1 MRIVFAG
8 SVAYDYL
15 MTFPGYF
22 KDNILADNL
31 ERLSL
36 SFLVDSMNKYRG
48 GVAPNIAYSHALL
61 NGKATVLAAVGADFG
76 DYGSWMRDQNI
87 DTSGVKIFTDVF
99 TASFFCNTD
108 QGNSQI
114 ASFSPGAMSNAN
126 QCKIA
131 DLDFTPD
138 LVVISPDDPAAML
151 DHVRECKALGIPY
164 VYDPSQ
170 QIVRVDPAELKEGVE
185 GAHMLIVN
193 DYEFELLNDKLG
205 ITVES
210 VTEAGTILAITLGEN
225 GAVVYADGEKH
236 EAKAFPPNAIKDPT
250 GAGDAWRGGFLRG
263 YAMGLPWTLCAEMGA
278 LTATYV
284 LEQQGTQNHNY
295 TISEYVQRFRTQ
307 FDDGGKLNA
316 LDNSAINDVLI

>member
-8 SVAYDYL
+8 SIAYDYL

-36 SFLVDSMNKYRG
+36 SFLVDSMNRYRG

-61 NGKATVLAAVGADFG
+61 NGNATILAAAGQDFG
-76 DYGSWMRDQNI
+76 DYQTWLQAQNI
-87 DTSGVKIFTDVF
+87 DTSGIKVIDDVF

-114 ASFSPGAMSNAN
+114 ASFSPGAMSYAS
-126 QCKIA
+126 QCKVA
-131 DLDFTPD
+131 ELDFKAD

-151 DHVRECKALGIPY
+151 DHVRECKALNVPY

-170 QIVRVDPAELKEGVE
+170 QIVRVDPAELAEGVE

-193 DYEFELLNDKLG
+193 DYEFELLNDKIG
-205 ITVES
+205 ITIDS
-210 VTEAGTILAITLGEN
+210 VTKAGTILAITLGEN

-236 EAKAFPPNAIKDPT
+236 EAAAFTPNEIKDPT

-263 YAMGLPWTLCAEMGA
+263 YAMGLPWKLCAEMGA

-295 TISEYVQRFRTQ
+295 SVSEYVQRFRTQ
-307 FDDGGKLNA
+307 FDDEGKLNM
-316 LDNSAINDVLI
+316 LDNSAIDQVMI